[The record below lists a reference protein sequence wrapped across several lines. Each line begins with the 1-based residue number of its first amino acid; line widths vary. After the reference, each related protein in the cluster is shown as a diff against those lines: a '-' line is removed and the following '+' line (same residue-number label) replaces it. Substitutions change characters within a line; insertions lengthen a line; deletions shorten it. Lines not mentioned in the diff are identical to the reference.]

1 MTVYRNENLAA
12 EQPLEVNGQKVGVPL
27 HEGEGPNEYIDCNL
41 QNREPPAG
49 STVTR
54 CNTAL
59 RVTGL
64 NPLPGQVRLAG
75 VMVSCVWYDDVCY
88 GRWTPA
94 GYVYPPQPKVASHYV
109 ITGA

>member
-1 MTVYRNENLAA
+1 MAVYRNENFAA
-12 EQPLEVNGQKVGVPL
+12 EQPLETNGQKVGLPL

-59 RVTGL
+59 RQTDVNRVEGE
-64 NPLPGQVRLAG
+64 VRIQG
-75 VMVSCVWYDDVCY
+75 VMRPCVWYDDILY

-94 GYVYPPQPKVASHYV
+94 GYVYPPQPKVSSHYV